1 MKTQLQSNYYGKA
14 HLDCYSGYCHPC
26 EGRDPFKM
34 DSRFRGNDTVRGG
47 NDTVRGGN
55 DTVRGNAKRRDNTAG
70 FTLIEVMVVV
80 VILGILAAIIVP
92 KIMSRP
98 EQARIVKV
106 KQDILAI
113 QGALDLYKL
122 DNGFYP
128 TTDQG
133 LQALVSKPT
142 TPPEPRNWKSDGYL
156 EEVPLDPW
164 GEAYQYANDDEKVR
178 ISSFGPKGRDG
189 NSEIGNWN
197 MNDQQSA

>member
-1 MKTQLQSNYYGKA
+1 MNKKLLKN
-14 HLDCYSGYCHPC
+14 
-26 EGRDPFKM
+26 
-34 DSRFRGNDTVRGG
+34 
-47 NDTVRGGN
+47 
-55 DTVRGNAKRRDNTAG
+55 KRVAG

-80 VILGILAAIIVP
+80 VILGILAALIVP

-113 QGALDLYKL
+113 QSSLDLYKL

-133 LQALVSKPT
+133 LEALVKKPT
-142 TPPEPRNWKSDGYL
+142 SDPVPRNWKSEGYL
-156 EEVPLDPW
+156 QQVPSDPW
-164 GEAYQYANDDEKVR
+164 GQPYQYINENEKLR
-178 ISSFGPKGRDG
+178 IFSYGPKGKEG

-197 MNDQQSA
+197 MDSVQ